1 MFEPTLSDLK
11 NFHTISSQFWKN
23 IPDDAWDTKT
33 GTRDKDWTLHETLAH
48 VLSIAQMFNKA
59 TDSALRGEILVI
71 KGFEKRED
79 LGAWNDEQIGRLSQL
94 PPNSLIVQLLQESRI
109 TYERASQLTQETAE
123 KTVFMPNFNRP
134 ARTIDTIHWQL
145 SHAGIVHGAQVTTPL
160 DMPPLWSQFE
170 DDLLHRMVGYFLN
183 QWSYVYWADLGS
195 DTAQVINFHIGG
207 DAGGEWHL
215 TASPDV
221 STSAEGKVD
230 GAEFN
235 LTFTDPNTF
244 LGIFT
249 GYINMRGALGDGSMR
264 IDGDIRETLAI
275 LSLFS
280 PTKPKKA

>member
-1 MFEPTLSDLK
+1 MFEQTLSDLK
-11 NFHTISSQFWKN
+11 NFHTVSSQFWKN

-33 GTRDKDWTLHETLAH
+33 GTRDKDWTIHETLAH
-48 VLSIAQMFNKA
+48 VLSIAQLFNKA
-59 TDSALRGEILVI
+59 TDSALRGETLVV

-94 PPNSLIVQLLQESRI
+94 APNGLIVQLLQELRI
-109 TYERASQLTQETAE
+109 THERASQLTADTAE
-123 KTVFMPNFNRP
+123 NTVFMPNFNRP
-134 ARTIDTIHWQL
+134 ARAIDTIHWQL

-160 DMPPLWSQFE
+160 NMPPLWSQFE

-183 QWSYVYWADLGS
+183 QWSYVYWAELGS
-195 DTAQVINFHIGG
+195 DTAQVINFHIAG

-215 TASPDV
+215 VASPDG

-235 LTFTDPNTF
+235 LFFANPNTF

-249 GYINMRGALGDGSMR
+249 GYMNMREMMVGGNMR
-264 IDGDIRETLAI
+264 IASDVRDTLAI

-280 PTKPKKA
+280 PKKPKQA